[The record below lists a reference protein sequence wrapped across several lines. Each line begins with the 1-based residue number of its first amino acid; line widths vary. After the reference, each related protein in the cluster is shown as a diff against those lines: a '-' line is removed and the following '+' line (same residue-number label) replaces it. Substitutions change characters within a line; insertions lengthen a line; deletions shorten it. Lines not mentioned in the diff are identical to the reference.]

1 MIPFPRLRKVL
12 RLLRF
17 ADSFLGLAVRFLRR
31 LKRLIGIFH
40 GLPGMLM
47 AGLMVLLAVM
57 NSGGTVS
64 VGGLIVKFGSALV

>member
-1 MIPFPRLRKVL
+1 MISLPAAAQVL
-12 RLLRF
+12 RLYRF
-17 ADSFLGLAVRFLRR
+17 ADSFLGLAVRFLGR

-40 GLPGMLM
+40 GLSGMLM